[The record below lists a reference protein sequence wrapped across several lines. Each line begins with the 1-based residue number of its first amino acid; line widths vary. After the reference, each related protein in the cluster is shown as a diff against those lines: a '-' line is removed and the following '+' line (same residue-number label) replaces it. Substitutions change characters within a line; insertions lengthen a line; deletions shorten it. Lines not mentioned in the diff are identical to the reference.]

1 MNARHLGPVKRDIF
15 KACKQGILRLANM
28 QKSGISALFRNR
40 IRSSCYRIP
49 FDDWCQKD
57 GLSWK
62 CHHFNWHYR
71 LPEARDWLP
80 ISISTR
86 ASCKEECAVRGIS
99 GLFQFLLEVFLF
111 IYSNGSAHLKLWG
124 AFEAR
129 TTNCYSHGLVVWI
142 VPNCIKAYVLY
153 RKNLPIALLA
163 AACNLCENTD
173 FTEGCTTVFFKGV
186 KKETQLLFLVAPD
199 AEGPLCK
206 DSPIPKILRT
216 AAPPSLG

>member
-1 MNARHLGPVKRDIF
+1 MIDAKKTAFPESVTISIGIIGFL
-15 KACKQGILRLANM
+15 KQGTD
-28 QKSGISALFRNR
+28 
-40 IRSSCYRIP
+40 CP
-49 FDDWCQKD
+49 FPFPLGQA
-57 GLSWK
+57 
-62 CHHFNWHYR
+62 
-71 LPEARDWLP
+71 ARKNAQLGD
-80 ISISTR
+80 
-86 ASCKEECAVRGIS
+86 

-111 IYSNGSAHLKLWG
+111 FYSNGSAHLKLWG

-173 FTEGCTTVFFKGV
+173 FTEGCTTVFFKGE
-186 KKETQLLFLVAPD
+186 KKYTQLLFLVAPD